1 MEIWKDIKGF
11 EGVYQVSNT
20 GKVRRLIFKNN
31 RVVKD
36 KVREMKPTDN
46 GNGYLIVSL
55 QNCNKRK
62 NYYVH
67 RLVAEAFCNKSNN
80 SSVVNHK
87 DYNKYNNTAENLEWC
102 TQKLNVIYS
111 SERMKHEK
119 AKCKATNTGEKYI
132 QKRNISYC
140 VSISRLK
147 VYKSF
152 SSLEEAVEFR
162 NEVLKNGL

>member
-36 KVREMKPTDN
+36 KVREKKPTDN

-67 RLVAEAFCNKSNN
+67 RLVAEAFCDKSINC
-80 SSVVNHK
+80 SVVNHK
-87 DYNKYNNTAENLEWC
+87 DYNKYNNAAENLEWC
-102 TQKLNVIYS
+102 TQKQNVIYS

-119 AKCKATNTGEKYI
+119 KKCKVTNTGEKYI
-132 QKRNISYC
+132 QKINKRFC
-140 VSISRLK
+140 VIISRLG
-147 VYKSF
+147 VYKPF
-152 SSLEEAVEFR
+152 YSLEEAIEFR
-162 NEVLKNGL
+162 NEVMINGL

>member
-20 GKVRRLIFKNN
+20 GKVRRLIFRNN
-31 RVVKD
+31 HVVKN
-36 KVREMKPTDN
+36 KIIEKKPTDN
-46 GNGYLIVSL
+46 GNGYLIVNL
-55 QNCNKRK
+55 QNGNKRK

-67 RLVAEAFCNKSNN
+67 RLVAEAFCEKPIN

-87 DYNKYNNTAENLEWC
+87 DYNKYNNGAENLEWC

-119 AKCKATNTGEKYI
+119 KKCKATNTGEKYI
-132 QKRNISYC
+132 QKRNKRYC

-152 SSLEEAVEFR
+152 SSLEEAIAFR
-162 NEVLKNGL
+162 NEVLINGL